1 MLHLTGTQWTPP
13 LLFDSFQYRHTIV
26 VIVISQKSIMSPALR
41 RTRTQIIFRKISRQT
56 FLFIEQTD
64 ILIELFP
71 RRTQQLTQFKIGS
84 GILRQRIKT
93 VLIFTTIEFNLNFL
107 FGRKSFL

>member
-26 VIVISQKSIMSPALR
+26 VIVISQKSPALR

-93 VLIFTTIEFNLNFL
+93 VLIFTAIEFNLNFL
-107 FGRKSFL
+107 FGCKSVL